1 MHFIDRSKNLFF
13 GRLDDPEIKEKI
25 LEILEDILQ
34 NILVISMK
42 CVDDID
48 LATTWQNSHGNVDE
62 FLYNCT
68 VDHPSNITSDFEASR
83 HSLELYHSEQVTW
96 GINVGTALISK
107 LLLNITWRLKTK
119 I

>member
-1 MHFIDRSKNLFF
+1 MKDCVEKQTLMHFIDRSKNLFF
-13 GRLDDPEIKEKI
+13 GRLDDPEIKERI

-62 FLYNCT
+62 FLIIVQWIT
-68 VDHPSNITSDFEASR
+68 LATLPLILKHPDIR
-83 HSLELYHSEQVTW
+83 
-96 GINVGTALISK
+96 
-107 LLLNITWRLKTK
+107 
-119 I
+119 